1 MSYQLLTTKLNEQ
14 LNREVTTFLRY
25 MLQGAVIKGSEWEN
39 VRSMYLAEVSDE
51 VGHAQFLANQLA
63 VLGATPDLHPQLG
76 PPLTN
81 PRDMLARDIVEE
93 QTDVTNYIALA
104 ALAEEHGMM
113 ALKMAMEQQAADED
127 EHGQTMQRL
136 LGK

>member
-1 MSYQLLTTKLNEQ
+1 MKSKLNEQ

-25 MLQGAVIKGSEWEN
+25 MLQGAVIKGAEWES
-39 VRSMYLAEVSDE
+39 VRAMYLAEVMDE
-51 VGHAQFLANQLA
+51 VGHAQFLANQLV
-63 VLGATPDLHPQLG
+63 VLGATPDLHPELG

-93 QTDVTNYIALA
+93 QSDVANYIALA
-104 ALAEEHGMM
+104 ALAEEHGLM

-127 EHGQTMQRL
+127 EHGQTMRRL

>member
-1 MSYQLLTTKLNEQ
+1 MSERLKSKLNEQ

-25 MLQGAVIKGSEWEN
+25 MLQGAVIKGAEWES
-39 VRSMYLAEVSDE
+39 VRAMYLMEVTDE

-63 VLGATPDLHPQLG
+63 VLGATPDLHPELG

-93 QTDVTNYIALA
+93 QTDVANYIALA
-104 ALAEEHGMM
+104 VLAEEHGMM

>member
-1 MSYQLLTTKLNEQ
+1 MSDQLASKLNDQ
-14 LNREVTTFLRY
+14 LNREVSTFLRY
-25 MLQGAVIKGSEWEN
+25 MLQGAVIKGAEWES
-39 VRSMYLAEVSDE
+39 VRAMYLAEVLDE
-51 VGHAQFLANQLA
+51 VGHAQLLANQLA

-81 PRDMLARDIVEE
+81 PREMLARDIAEE
-93 QTDVTNYIALA
+93 QTDVANYIALA
-104 ALAEEHGMM
+104 ALAEERGMM

-127 EHGQTMQRL
+127 EHGQTMRRL